1 MTQREGRILRQGNMN
16 SKVQIFRYITEGSF
30 DAYSWQLLET
40 KQRFITKLLSGSLAE
55 RSESDVDGT
64 VLDYAEVKALAI
76 GNPLVKERV
85 ETANELSRYL
95 ALQHKLI
102 ESRIRIEK
110 ELLEIPA
117 KKSYQENNI
126 ARCKVDIIHYSQ
138 WKQLNPI
145 RTDSKSKKSRAENR
159 RQIRECIN
167 SSVVKYILEPKEKKL
182 MTYCGFDLIL
192 PANVTRDKFYIW
204 IERNSRYYVELGN
217 IQAGTLK
224 IIDNFLENLPVQLDK
239 LEKGLV
245 KLQERE
251 RQLKEVF
258 EKKESFSDEIENCR
272 KRLEIL
278 DIQLGV
284 NKNE

>member
-1 MTQREGRILRQGNMN
+1 MRQGNMN

-40 KQRFITKLLSGSLAE
+40 KQRFITKLLSGSLVE

-126 ARCKVDIIHYSQ
+126 ARCNADIIHYSQ
-138 WKQLNPI
+138 WKQFNPKP
-145 RTDSKSKKSRAENR
+145 TDSKSKKSVAENR
-159 RQIRECIN
+159 RQIKECIN
-167 SSVVKYILEPKEKKL
+167 SSIVKYILEPKEKKL

-192 PANVTRDKFYIW
+192 PANMTRDKFYIW
-204 IERNSRYYVELGN
+204 IERNGRYYVEFGN
-217 IQAGTLK
+217 TQTITLVK
-224 IIDNFLENLPVQLDK
+224 IDNFLENLPVQLDE

-245 KLQERE
+245 KLQKRE
-251 RQLKEVF
+251 LQLKEVL
-258 EKKESFSDEIENCR
+258 EKK
-272 KRLEIL
+272 KALAMRLRTVAKDL
-278 DIQLGV
+278 
-284 NKNE
+284 KY